1 MGAEWITEGF
11 FTFERS
17 FVVVVGGGSLTHYFV
32 LLMMS
37 GSSSSRQMDSKQ
49 FVLIR
54 VQIVY
59 FMRARQSRE
68 GRRME
73 FCSRTKTSS
82 CDSSIGIL
90 FVLYLRDFLTRLG
103 FQDQD
108 ACLSRIYISLQ
119 IIAVRK
125 S

>member
-59 FMRARQSRE
+59 FMRARTEQR
-68 GRRME
+68 GPA
-73 FCSRTKTSS
+73 
-82 CDSSIGIL
+82 DG
-90 FVLYLRDFLTRLG
+90 VL
-103 FQDQD
+103 
-108 ACLSRIYISLQ
+108 
-119 IIAVRK
+119 
-125 S
+125 